1 MYLRPLGTTGRNIN
15 SSQTRSAVLQQGL
28 KGGSPEIRGKK
39 MGSLNCKQAG
49 VEKKLSRNGL
59 RFALCSAFLFCNQ
72 GTREQP
78 VW

>member
-1 MYLRPLGTTGRNIN
+1 MRPLGTTGRNIN
-15 SSQTRSAVLQQGL
+15 SSKTRSAVLQQRL
-28 KGGSPEIRGKK
+28 KGGSPEIRKKKKK
-39 MGSLNCKQAG
+39 MVSLNCKQAG

-59 RFALCSAFLFCNQ
+59 SFALCSAFLFCNQ

>member
-1 MYLRPLGTTGRNIN
+1 MRPLGTTGRNIN
-15 SSQTRSAVLQQGL
+15 SFKTRSAVLQQRL
-28 KGGSPEIRGKK
+28 KGGSPEIRKKK
-39 MGSLNCKQAG
+39 MVSLNCKQAR

-59 RFALCSAFLFCNQ
+59 SFALCSAFLFCNQ